1 MLEML
6 KIKEK
11 AKNIYADH
19 EFILKPILQFI
30 FCLVGLIL
38 LKNNIGYDPIVN
50 MWPVII
56 IIAIAMAFLPRSL
69 DVVIYVGIMILD
81 IYALSLELA
90 LVLLMLVLIM
100 LVLFFRFT
108 PQQGVFIVLIPIAF
122 FLKVPYVIPL
132 AAGLVC
138 GPIAIVSVTFGTIVY
153 YILDVVSKN
162 ETIIGNLSNKATSTQ
177 ASTDTMSAVNSII
190 NIITS
195 NKEMYLTIIA
205 FVITI
210 AIVYA
215 IKRRAIDHAWEI
227 AIVVGSLLNLII
239 MIVGGLALG
248 IKFSVLFVVISSV
261 ASFIIAYFLQALI
274 FSVDYSRTENT
285 QFEDDEYYYYVRAV
299 PKISVTAPELNVKRI
314 NAQRRKKV
322 AVTRKK

>member
-1 MLEML
+1 M
-6 KIKEK
+6 
-11 AKNIYADH
+11 
-19 EFILKPILQFI
+19 KPVLQFI

-108 PQQGVFIVLIPIAF
+108 PQQGVFIVL
-122 FLKVPYVIPL
+122 IPL